1 MNLNEIKM
9 TLKLGI
15 NNIMM
20 KRFLICYVAMI
31 LGVSAMMADR
41 PTDFINKYE
50 LFVEEVA
57 ALDSKT
63 AEPETMDS
71 LKLVYKELT
80 KEYKGVKKMLT
91 QIQLEKYYNLKAKY
105 QKTVT
110 MWKTKRGA
118 SAVGGWVKGAF
129 GKKKE
134 STE

>member
-1 MNLNEIKM
+1 
-9 TLKLGI
+9 
-15 NNIMM
+15 
-20 KRFLICYVAMI
+20 MI

>member
-1 MNLNEIKM
+1 
-9 TLKLGI
+9 
-15 NNIMM
+15 M
-20 KRFLICYVAMI
+20 KRFLTCCMAMV
-31 LGVSAMMADR
+31 LGVSVMMADR

-50 LFVEEVA
+50 LFVEEVTE
-57 ALDSKT
+57 LDCKT

-71 LKLVYKELT
+71 LRLVYQSLT
-80 KEYKGVKKMLT
+80 KEYKGMKKMMT

-110 MWKTKRGA
+110 MWKTKRSA

-134 STE
+134 SEE

>member
-1 MNLNEIKM
+1 
-9 TLKLGI
+9 
-15 NNIMM
+15 M

-91 QIQLEKYYNLKAKY
+91 QIQLEKYYNLNAKY